1 MSDENSD
8 ILAHCGN
15 EALWHRVTVALGH
28 RGIGAP
34 WHWGTVALWHRGTV
48 ALGHRGIGAP
58 WHCGTVALWHRG
70 TVALGHCGTCSLGKL
85 QFLASLSPTPISPPS
100 PAPN

>member
-15 EALWHRVTVALGH
+15 EALWHHV
-28 RGIGAP
+28 
-34 WHWGTVALWHRGTV
+34 TV

-58 WHCGTVALWHRG
+58 WHCGTVAPWHWG
-70 TVALGHCGTCSLGKL
+70 TVARAHWENCNSWHLSLPL
-85 QFLASLSPTPISPPS
+85 LSPHHRLLPISKVGGE
-100 PAPN
+100 NNF

>member
-1 MSDENSD
+1 MSDEN
-8 ILAHCGN
+8 CGN

-34 WHWGTVALWHRGTV
+34 WHW
-48 ALGHRGIGAP
+48 
-58 WHCGTVALWHRG
+58 GTVALWHRG